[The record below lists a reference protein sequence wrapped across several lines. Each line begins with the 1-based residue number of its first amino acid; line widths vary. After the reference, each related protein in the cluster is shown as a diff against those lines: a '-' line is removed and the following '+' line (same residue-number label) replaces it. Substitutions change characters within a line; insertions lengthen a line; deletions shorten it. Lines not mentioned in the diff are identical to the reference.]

1 MSQPIS
7 KVSAGIAWKLGQA
20 DVGGTIAP
28 DDLTTDASMPF
39 AKRAF
44 DIVCSLALLL
54 ILAPV
59 LAIVAALVRL
69 SGPKIL
75 FAHPRVGQGG
85 KIFPCYK
92 FRTMVPDA
100 QLVLDRL
107 LTDRPDLR
115 IEWERDFKLKDDP
128 RVTRIGKF
136 LRKYSLDELPQFW
149 NVLRGDMSLVGPRPI
164 ISDEL
169 KRYGR
174 YADCYMATRPG
185 VTGLWQ
191 VSGRSDVDYAHRV
204 QLDREYIGRRCV
216 SLDLAIVF
224 RTAWVVLRRKG
235 AY

>member
-1 MSQPIS
+1 MSQPLS
-7 KVSAGIAWKLGQA
+7 KASMSVARKRVHATVNGAAAL
-20 DVGGTIAP
+20 D
-28 DDLTTDASMPF
+28 DASTTSSG
-39 AKRAF
+39 ALTKRGF
-44 DIVCSLALLL
+44 DIVGALALLL

-59 LAIVAALVRL
+59 LVIVAALVRL
-69 SGPKIL
+69 SGPKVL
-75 FAHPRVGQGG
+75 FAHPRIGQGG
-85 KIFPCYK
+85 RTFPCYK

-100 QLVLDRL
+100 QLVLERL
-107 LTDRPDLR
+107 LDDRPELR

-164 ISDEL
+164 IADEL

-174 YADCYMATRPG
+174 HADCYLAARPG

-191 VSGRSDVDYAHRV
+191 ISGRSDVDYAHRV
-204 QLDREYIGRRCV
+204 QLDREYIERRCV
-216 SLDLAIVF
+216 SLDFAIVF

>member
-7 KVSAGIAWKLGQA
+7 KVSAGIAWNLSQA
-20 DVGGTIAP
+20 DVDGTIAP
-28 DDLTTDASMPF
+28 DDFTTASSMPF
-39 AKRAF
+39 TKRAF

-59 LAIVAALVRL
+59 FAVVAALVRL
-69 SGPKIL
+69 SGPKVL

-100 QLVLDRL
+100 QLVLERL
-107 LTDRPDLR
+107 LADRPDLR

-164 ISDEL
+164 IADEL

-174 YADCYMATRPG
+174 YADCYLAARPG

-191 VSGRSDVDYAHRV
+191 VSGRSDVDYDHRV
-204 QLDREYIGRRCV
+204 RLDREYIERRCV
-216 SLDLAIVF
+216 SLDIVIVF

>member
-149 NVLRGDMSLVGPRPI
+149 NVRGGPTRLNSPTRLDKWIALRG
-164 ISDEL
+164 
-169 KRYGR
+169 
-174 YADCYMATRPG
+174 
-185 VTGLWQ
+185 
-191 VSGRSDVDYAHRV
+191 
-204 QLDREYIGRRCV
+204 
-216 SLDLAIVF
+216 
-224 RTAWVVLRRKG
+224 
-235 AY
+235 

>member
-7 KVSAGIAWKLGQA
+7 KVSAGIAWNLSQA
-20 DVGGTIAP
+20 DVDDTIAP
-28 DDLTTDASMPF
+28 DDFTTASSMPF
-39 AKRAF
+39 TKRAF
-44 DIVCSLALLL
+44 DIVCSLAL
-54 ILAPV
+54 
-59 LAIVAALVRL
+59 
-69 SGPKIL
+69 
-75 FAHPRVGQGG
+75 
-85 KIFPCYK
+85 FPCYK

-100 QLVLDRL
+100 QLVLERL
-107 LTDRPDLR
+107 LADRPDLR

-164 ISDEL
+164 IADEL

-174 YADCYMATRPG
+174 YADCYLAARPG

-191 VSGRSDVDYAHRV
+191 VSGRSDVDYDHRV
-204 QLDREYIGRRCV
+204 RLDREYIERRCV
-216 SLDLAIVF
+216 SLDIVIVF

>member
-1 MSQPIS
+1 MTQLSSKIGIEEAWSKTEAKVGDPIGRPTA
-7 KVSAGIAWKLGQA
+7 SA
-20 DVGGTIAP
+20 
-28 DDLTTDASMPF
+28 ASSGYL

-44 DIVCSLALLL
+44 DVVGALALLL

-59 LAIVAALVRL
+59 LLVVAILVRL
-69 SGPKIL
+69 SGPNVL

-85 KIFPCYK
+85 RLFPCYK

-100 QLVLDRL
+100 QLVLERL
-107 LTDRPDLR
+107 LAERPDLK

-128 RVTRIGKF
+128 RVTRVGKF

-164 ISDEL
+164 IMEEL
-169 KRYGR
+169 KRYGQH
-174 YADCYMATRPG
+174 ADCYLTTRPG

-191 VSGRSDVDYAHRV
+191 ISGRSDVDYDRRI
-204 QLDREYIGRRCV
+204 QLDREYMDRRCV
-216 SLDLAIVF
+216 TMDLAIVF
-224 RTAWVVLRRKG
+224 KTAWVVLTRKG